1 MKLGAIPVKTEKG
14 RLEVRDRSDVLSAVQ
29 RRLLILADGK
39 RTVNE
44 LGAFVRVGELDAA
57 LGYLIEFGYAT
68 TVGEPMALPPPAG
81 PGFAA
86 QESSQPPRPAT
97 SPEAFELVRAQ
108 ASQFIRQRLG
118 DAADPICAAVERSA
132 NPQELRQVLR
142 GVQLFVGQRLD
153 AAVTLSFARHF
164 GAMLL

>member
-14 RLEVRDRSDVLSAVQ
+14 RLEMRDRTDALSAVQ

-39 RTVNE
+39 RSVNE
-44 LGAFVRVGELDAA
+44 LGAFVRAGELDAA
-57 LGYLIEFGYAT
+57 LACLADFGYVA
-68 TVGEPMALPPPAG
+68 VLGEPVALLPPAG
-81 PGFAA
+81 PGYAA
-86 QESSQPPRPAT
+86 QEGSQPPRPAT
-97 SPEAFELVRAQ
+97 SPEEFEQVRAQ

-142 GVQLFVGQRLD
+142 GVQVFVGQRLD